1 MHHYEF
7 IYINLFWLSFLFS
20 LETCSKLSSFIDIPC
35 GVMLAHMNEQLA
47 MLAKQ
52 CVEEDPMLR
61 PDMKQ
66 IVITLSQILLS
77 SVEWE
82 ATLAGNSQIF
92 SGLVQG
98 R

>member
-1 MHHYEF
+1 MLTALRNTPDSMSMANMKDH
-7 IYINLFWLSFLFS
+7 IDPNLMDLYPHDCVF
-20 LETCSKLSSFIDIPC
+20 K
-35 GVMLAHMNEQLA
+35 LA

-52 CVEEDPMLR
+52 CVEEDSVLR

-66 IVITLSQILLS
+66 VVISLSQILLS

-82 ATLAGNSQIF
+82 ATLAGNSQVF

>member
-1 MHHYEF
+1 LKIRTYLGS
-7 IYINLFWLSFLFS
+7 Y
-20 LETCSKLSSFIDIPC
+20 K
-35 GVMLAHMNEQLA
+35 NEQFMIHSLCIRLTQVA

-52 CVEEDPMLR
+52 CVDEDPILR

-82 ATLAGNSQIF
+82 ATLAGNSQVF